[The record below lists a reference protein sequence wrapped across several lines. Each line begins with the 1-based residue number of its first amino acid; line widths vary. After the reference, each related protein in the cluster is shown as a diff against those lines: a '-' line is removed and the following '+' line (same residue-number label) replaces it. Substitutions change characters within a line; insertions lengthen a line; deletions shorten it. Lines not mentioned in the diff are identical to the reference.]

1 MSARTGQ
8 NETTEENF
16 DVFRKQSGEFV
27 RDISSYVKSWLNTNP
42 SGEIHIGADSKSVN
56 GIIVFAV
63 AVCLYKEHCGGHVVY
78 KKVKVPFQGSARD
91 LVHVRLLEE
100 CSQALEVADTID
112 KSIEGE
118 KPITV
123 HIDCSPEAAR
133 LSHSVYN
140 AGMGWIA
147 SAGFVAKA
155 KPDAWAASSVANCI
169 VNGNFHLHSTGE
181 GGKENTNIPP
191 HLQVKARK
199 QTRKARFRSL

>member
-78 KKVKVPFQGSARD
+78 KKVKVGAYVPHPPLS
-91 LVHVRLLEE
+91 
-100 CSQALEVADTID
+100 
-112 KSIEGE
+112 KS
-118 KPITV
+118 P
-123 HIDCSPEAAR
+123 
-133 LSHSVYN
+133 L
-140 AGMGWIA
+140 
-147 SAGFVAKA
+147 
-155 KPDAWAASSVANCI
+155 
-169 VNGNFHLHSTGE
+169 
-181 GGKENTNIPP
+181 
-191 HLQVKARK
+191 
-199 QTRKARFRSL
+199 